1 MIMTL
6 GGENE
11 KKTTIGIDDGVL
23 SVYTNGKDTQETM
36 GMPSEAQK
44 KAVEK
49 YDALNTVQIKLKL
62 NKRTD
67 ADVLQRLVEIGN
79 KQGYI
84 KRLIR
89 EDMSRSS

>member
-1 MIMTL
+1 MSQ
-6 GGENE
+6 
-11 KKTTIGIDDGVL
+11 IGALKPRKGAKQDDDGVL